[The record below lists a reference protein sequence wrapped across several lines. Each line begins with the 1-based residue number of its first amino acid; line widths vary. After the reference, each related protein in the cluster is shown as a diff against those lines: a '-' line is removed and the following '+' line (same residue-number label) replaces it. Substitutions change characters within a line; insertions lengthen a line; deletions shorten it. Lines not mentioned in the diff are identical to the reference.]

1 MGVPHQRQYHH
12 LEGDRVHRVS
22 FDDTSSTQP
31 WPQGDLVAAH
41 VDSVPERAA
50 DPSSR
55 DNRAVKRYG
64 DRPDISQSK
73 LATVASSSAAIAS
86 AIVDFPAEVEP
97 LTSTS
102 RVIQESC
109 SMNATRA
116 ARIESCVRVSLVGSG
131 GDASRVGRVCPGP
144 CWRPPC
150 RLDVAV
156 RDRYCAAVVVDA
168 IRADVVVTA
177 VVQHGAVVDRQRAA
191 VVVDAAAEGGAIV

>member
-1 MGVPHQRQYHH
+1 VHRHWSEINDGPFHSHEGVAKPSLRCGSEKERHHIPSVVLEANMGVPHQRPYHHH

-73 LATVASSSAAIAS
+73 LAMVASSSAAIAS

-97 LTSTS
+97 LTSKS
-102 RVIQESC
+102 RVVQE
-109 SMNATRA
+109 
-116 ARIESCVRVSLVGSG
+116 
-131 GDASRVGRVCPGP
+131 
-144 CWRPPC
+144 
-150 RLDVAV
+150 
-156 RDRYCAAVVVDA
+156 
-168 IRADVVVTA
+168 
-177 VVQHGAVVDRQRAA
+177 
-191 VVVDAAAEGGAIV
+191 